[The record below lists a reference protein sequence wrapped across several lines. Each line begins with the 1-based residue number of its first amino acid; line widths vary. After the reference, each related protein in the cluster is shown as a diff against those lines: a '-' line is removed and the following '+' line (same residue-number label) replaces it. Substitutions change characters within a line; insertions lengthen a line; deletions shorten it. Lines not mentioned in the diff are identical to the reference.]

1 MPEAVLKLA
10 SVLLYIPQM
19 QYSKSIAPAMLE
31 DCCLPNLYPSEQK
44 GIYQSRDV
52 PFSLCSAKTSF
63 SLMLYGKN
71 VTLSSLGSRGAEP
84 GPFKAQSPHG
94 GAVSKRPMRIRMWQQ
109 GEDRAT
115 EEPCTILSAQPTQA
129 WQVPVSEIISVK
141 LLLK

>member
-1 MPEAVLKLA
+1 MLEVVLKSG
-10 SVLLYIPQM
+10 SVLLYFPQM

-31 DCCLPNLYPSEQK
+31 DCCLPNLYPPEQK

-84 GPFKAQSPHG
+84 GPFKTQNPQR
-94 GAVSKRPMRIRMWQQ
+94 GAVSKRPMRALTWQQ
-109 GEDRAT
+109 GRKIE
-115 EEPCTILSAQPTQA
+115 Q
-129 WQVPVSEIISVK
+129 
-141 LLLK
+141 LKSPAPLYQHSPHRPGRSL

>member
-1 MPEAVLKLA
+1 MLEVVLKSA
-10 SVLLYIPQM
+10 SVLLYFPQM

-63 SLMLYGKN
+63 PLMLYGKN

-84 GPFKAQSPHG
+84 GPFKPPAL
-94 GAVSKRPMRIRMWQQ
+94 
-109 GEDRAT
+109 T
-115 EEPCTILSAQPTQA
+115 EGLCQRGP
-129 WQVPVSEIISVK
+129 
-141 LLLK
+141 